1 MNILVITPLYPSFV
15 GQSKSEVT
23 YAVHYFVRE
32 WIKEEN
38 NVIVI
43 NSRMYYPEILSVT
56 KKMKKLDLLRS
67 ENMYKL
73 DNVIV
78 KRLSIVKYPKFLYS
92 KKSVN
97 KAVNSIKI
105 TLEKENFKPDCIVC
119 HMMNPTLVLGEKIKS
134 YYRAPLSCI
143 VHSGDLLQLKS
154 KVFLSQFKTYS
165 KSIDSYG
172 FRSNSIKKE
181 FTKYYSEF
189 LQGKLNFLV
198 ASGVESK
205 YIIHKNVLEEKI
217 KRPLKKIIIVA
228 SLIKRK
234 NIDTV
239 IRAVEMLSKRYSI
252 ELTIIGKGSEEENLK
267 SLVRTLNIE
276 DIVKFRGEISREDTL
291 IAMEESDIFSM
302 VSHQETL
309 GLVYIEAMA
318 KGCIVIGSKNEGIDG
333 IIIDNKNGYLVNSGD
348 VNELKDKLEEILNLS
363 ERDKELILKSAYN
376 TVINMTQKKVSEGY
390 LENLRRTTL
399 D

>member
-32 WIKEEN
+32 WIKEKN

-239 IRAVEMLSKRYSI
+239 IRAVEILSKRYSI

-291 IAMEESDIFSM
+291 IAIEESDIFSM
-302 VSHQETL
+302 VSRQETL

-363 ERDKELILKSAYN
+363 ESDKELILKSAYN
-376 TVINMTQKKVSEGY
+376 TVINMTQKKVSEVY
-390 LENLRRTTL
+390 LENLRRTTW